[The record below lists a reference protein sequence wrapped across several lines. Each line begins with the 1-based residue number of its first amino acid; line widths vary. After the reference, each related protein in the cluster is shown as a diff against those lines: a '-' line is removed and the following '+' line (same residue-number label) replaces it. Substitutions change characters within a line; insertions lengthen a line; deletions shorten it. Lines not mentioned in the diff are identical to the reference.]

1 LNLYARGD
9 LPVSLTQTGHLLIH
23 PGSTLFNF
31 SILPQSRGL
40 VMILSWVLGVFIL
53 VLAISGYKLY
63 QGKEKL
69 ATEMVAQRA
78 LVSQQEE
85 RIAELSVMLRM
96 KVLQARLNPHFLFNS
111 LNAIQYFITADDK
124 KASLQYINRFAGF
137 LRKTI
142 HFGDELAIHLQ
153 DEAELIKDYLVL
165 EQFRF
170 PDRFDYEID
179 LPEELYLERIPPF
192 LTHSLLEDAL
202 YKGVLHL
209 GQASKGRIAIALR
222 AHPEGL
228 SLEVTDNGAS
238 GTFVQ
243 GMEER
248 AVLFARRIQLFNEQ
262 HHRKIRLE
270 QRKAIIEGGRQLN
283 RAVIIIG

>member
-1 LNLYARGD
+1 
-9 LPVSLTQTGHLLIH
+9 
-23 PGSTLFNF
+23 
-31 SILPQSRGL
+31 
-40 VMILSWVLGVFIL
+40 MIFSWVIGVFIL
-53 VLAISGYKLY
+53 VVLAVSGYRLY
-63 QGKEKL
+63 QERAAL
-69 ATEMVAQRA
+69 MTEVAAQRT
-78 LVSQQEE
+78 LVSQQCEQ
-85 RIAELSVMLRM
+85 IAEMNIMLKM

-124 KASLQYINRFAGF
+124 KASLQYISRFAGF

-170 PDRFDYEID
+170 PDRFEYEID
-179 LPEELYLERIPPF
+179 LPEELHLERIPPF
-192 LTHSLLEDAL
+192 LTHGLLEEAL

-209 GQASKGRIAIALR
+209 GKEEKGKIAVVLR
-222 AHPEGL
+222 AHAEGL
-228 SLEVTDNGAS
+228 ALEVTDNGAS

-248 AVLFARRIQLFNEQ
+248 AALFSRRIQLFNEQ

-270 QRKAIIEGGRQLN
+270 HRKEVMEGGIALN